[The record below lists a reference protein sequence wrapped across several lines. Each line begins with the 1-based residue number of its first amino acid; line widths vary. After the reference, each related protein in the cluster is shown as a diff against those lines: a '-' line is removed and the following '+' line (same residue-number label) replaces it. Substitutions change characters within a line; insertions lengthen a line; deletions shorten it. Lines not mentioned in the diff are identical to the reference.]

1 MFTKI
6 SIEDLDSIY
15 SGDENKLID
24 HVYYVHNINYAN
36 KQLLRE
42 IPKEPTLSSTKPTAG
57 EIEQYQKAL
66 VIFNASISER
76 KNIAED
82 CRNVCADNLNVLK
95 NWVAEEYGMTK
106 VLTEEQI
113 DTIFDWSDNQC
124 NNTSE
129 RFNMVLEA
137 FDLIKRM
144 KFIK

>member
-15 SGDENKLID
+15 SGDENTVNKLID
-24 HVYYVHNINYAN
+24 HVYNINYAN

-66 VIFNASISER
+66 VIFNASILER
-76 KNIAED
+76 KNIAGE
-82 CRNVCADNLNVLK
+82 CRKVCADNLNVLN
-95 NWVAEEYGMTK
+95 NWIAKEYGMTK
-106 VLTEEQI
+106 VLTGEQI
-113 DTIFDWSDNQC
+113 DTIFDWCVSQNSNKTDA
-124 NNTSE
+124 
-129 RFNMVLEA
+129 FYMVDEVFSL
-137 FDLIKRM
+137 LKRM